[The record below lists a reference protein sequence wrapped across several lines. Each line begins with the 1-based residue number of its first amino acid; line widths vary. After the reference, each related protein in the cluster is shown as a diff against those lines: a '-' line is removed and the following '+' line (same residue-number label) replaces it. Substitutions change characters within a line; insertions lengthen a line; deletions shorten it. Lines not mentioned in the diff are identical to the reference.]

1 MTAKTIFD
9 IAGAILPTGSP
20 KDAALIIIDA
30 QEEYRTGSLKLSG
43 LEGALGNIEPLLA
56 HWRKNGGT
64 IIHVQHHAEGL
75 FDPSGPYAAIMPEV
89 APTASEAVITK
100 SVPSAFGGTKLEEF
114 LETAKLKHV
123 VLTGFMTHV
132 CVSTTARVAD
142 EKGYAVSVVSDATAT
157 RDLPDALDGSVVL
170 ASDLHRSEL
179 TMLGDTFAKIVTTK
193 DVLSAS

>member
-9 IAGAILPTGSP
+9 IAGAILPTGTP

-30 QEEYRTGSLKLSG
+30 QEEYRTGNLKLSG
-43 LEGALGNIEPLLA
+43 LEGALAKIEPLLA

-64 IIHVQHHAEGL
+64 VIHVQHHAKGL
-75 FDPSGPYAAIMPEV
+75 FDPSGPFAAIMPEV
-89 APTASEAVITK
+89 APTANEAVITK
-100 SVPSAFGGTKLEEF
+100 SVPSSFGGTKLEEL
-114 LETAKLKHV
+114 LEAANLKHV

-170 ASDLHRSEL
+170 AADLHRSEL

-193 DVLSAS
+193 DVLNAS